1 MNLVAGSGRSAVDT
15 VAESRDCKVA
25 LVNWVSGSDSS
36 AEASDYVEAS
46 ENWAFDSDLMIGPWD
61 F

>member
-1 MNLVAGSGRSAVDT
+1 MAGSGRSAADT
-15 VAESRDCKVA
+15 VAVSLDCKVA
-25 LVNWVSGSDSS
+25 LVNWGAGSGSS
-36 AEASDYVEAS
+36 AEASDCVEAL